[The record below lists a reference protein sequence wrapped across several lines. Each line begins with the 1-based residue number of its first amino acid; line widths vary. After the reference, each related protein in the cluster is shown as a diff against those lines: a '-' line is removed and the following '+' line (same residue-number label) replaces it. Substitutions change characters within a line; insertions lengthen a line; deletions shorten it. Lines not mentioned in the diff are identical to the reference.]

1 MSLKRNFT
9 LLYFVNRSPN
19 MTTSSS
25 DPHLRYYN
33 GSHRP
38 ALKRSR
44 TCDQQTQTPESIEK
58 ETRPQRFKSFK
69 INFNNTTPFNIN
81 LNFLSNRRKQGLSA
95 NAVATEQKATKV
107 RIFTFKAYFS

>member
-1 MSLKRNFT
+1 MH
-9 LLYFVNRSPN
+9 RSPN

-107 RIFTFKAYFS
+107 RIFTFKA